1 MHSLSQFFLYINNN
15 MSDSLGIIIKVLL
28 KTFFKIVDVDS
39 LDLRTFYIFVNN
51 LVWVGSSD
59 TNLWVTLC

>member
-1 MHSLSQFFLYINNN
+1 

-51 LVWVGSSD
+51 IVWVGSSD
-59 TNLWVTLC
+59 KNLWVTLCYFSK